1 MKTKAILVLSLVVG
15 LILLAGCETQSNNS
29 PPPSGPIG
37 GGCGVAAPNSIDDN
51 SNYVKIPSEKNID
64 LIL

>member
-29 PPPSGPIG
+29 
-37 GGCGVAAPNSIDDN
+37 CGVAAPNSIDDN